1 MTPTAGTYEKEKT
14 TQKKLWKKAKKYKN
28 IRSRFF
34 QSIFFKNRSLDFLTS
49 LFFSPRN
56 RRYLL
61 KTTNLS
67 HLKQ

>member
-14 TQKKLWKKAKKYKN
+14 TQKSYGKK
-28 IRSRFF
+28 
-34 QSIFFKNRSLDFLTS
+34 SIFFKNRSLDFLTS
-49 LFFSPRN
+49 FFFSPGN